1 MKLNA
6 TELKS
11 KRMESSKRL
20 NGKEDYLSK
29 SLMIQ
34 NRQTPAYYRIKTDT

>member
-20 NGKEDYLSK
+20 NGKEDYVSK
-29 SLMIQ
+29 S
-34 NRQTPAYYRIKTDT
+34 

>member
-11 KRMESSKRL
+11 KRMESSKSL
-20 NGKEDYLSK
+20 NGKGDYLNK
-29 SLMIQ
+29 S
-34 NRQTPAYYRIKTDT
+34 